1 MRNKTVR
8 EGEKEKKTAK
18 ERCQRKKART
28 RGMKREM
35 DK

>member
-1 MRNKTVR
+1 MRKKTVR
-8 EGEKEKKTAK
+8 EGEKKQKTAK
-18 ERCQRKKART
+18 ERCQRKKAKT